1 MSKRHLLGLAVCLA
15 SLPALAVEQG
25 EYQFNGFGTL
35 GITHMGGE
43 SDLDYGIQGQTND
56 SWRGDQLSKLAVQMR
71 YGITDTVSITGQLG
85 TKPTQDSWEVGPGNL
100 YLAWEASDNLTL
112 RGGRLGT
119 PIYMYSETLNV
130 GFSYPWLRLPEE
142 VYSLVQLANHDGAD
156 VLYNFNTGAGT
167 VSVQLAGGQAI
178 KRDHYALDNMQ
189 DLDYRDVFA
198 ANVALSTDNYGTFRI
213 GYAEADLQITVDET
227 ITNVLGAQENRVFNA
242 LDAQKGKFSS
252 VGHQYDNGT
261 WLSAAEA
268 VKLSIENNSK
278 TGPSEAETNAF
289 YIMGGRRFGDY
300 LAHVTYGQLDEAS
313 GRQVSMTYG
322 LNYSITPTVTLKG
335 EYKRVDTSQTD
346 ESIGVFKANA
356 QQSYDNGVYQRFN
369 GTAGTAL
376 GTQDADIFSV
386 GVDFVF

>member
-1 MSKRHLLGLAVCLA
+1 MSKRHLLSLAVCLA

-25 EYQFNGFGTL
+25 EYQFNGFGTV

-56 SWRGDQLSKLAVQMR
+56 GWRGDQLSKLAVQLR
-71 YGITDTVSITGQLG
+71 YGITDTLSVTGQLG
-85 TKPTQDSWEVGPGNL
+85 TKPTQDSWEAGPGNL
-100 YLAWEASDNLTL
+100 YLAWQANDNLTL

-142 VYSLVQLANHDGAD
+142 VYSLVQVASHDGGD
-156 VLYNFNTGAGT
+156 VLYNRSTDIGT
-167 VSVQLAGGQAI
+167 LSFQVAGGQAI
-178 KRDHYALDNMQ
+178 KRDHYALDDMQ
-189 DLDYRDVFA
+189 ELDYRDVFA
-198 ANVALSTDNYGTFRI
+198 TNLALSTDNFGTFRV

-227 ITNVLGAQENRVFNA
+227 ITNVFGAQQNVVFNA

-268 VKLSIENNSK
+268 VKLTVEHDND
-278 TGPSEAETNAF
+278 AETNAF
-289 YIMGGRRFGDY
+289 YIMGGRRFNDY
-300 LAHVTYGQLDEAS
+300 LAHVTYGQLDESS

-322 LNYSITPTVTLKG
+322 LNYSVTPTVTLKS
-335 EYKRVDTSQTD
+335 EYKRVDTSQGD

-356 QQSYDNGVYQRFN
+356 QQSYDNAAYQQTGVF
-369 GTAGTAL
+369 GAPL
-376 GTQDADIFSV
+376 GTHDADIFSV
-386 GVDFVF
+386 GVDFIF

>member
-1 MSKRHLLGLAVCLA
+1 MSKRHLLSLAVCLA

-25 EYQFNGFGTL
+25 EYQINGFGTV
-35 GITHMGGE
+35 GVTHMGGE
-43 SDLDYGIQGQTND
+43 SDLDYGMQGQTND
-56 SWRGDQLSKLAVQMR
+56 GWRGDQLSKLAVQLR
-71 YGITDTVSITGQLG
+71 YGITDTLSVTGQLG

-100 YLAWEASDNLTL
+100 YLAWQANDNLTL

-142 VYSLVQLANHDGAD
+142 VYSLVQLTSHDGGD
-156 VLYNFNTGAGT
+156 VLYNRSTDIGT
-167 VSVQLAGGQAI
+167 LSFQVAGGQAI
-178 KRDHYALDNMQ
+178 KRDHYALDDMQ
-189 DLDYRDVFA
+189 ELDYRDVFA
-198 ANVALSTDNYGTFRI
+198 TNVALSTDNFGTFRI

-227 ITNVLGAQENRVFNA
+227 ITNVFGAPQDVVFNA

-252 VGHQYDNGT
+252 LGHQYDNGT

-268 VKLSIENNSK
+268 VKLTVERDDD
-278 TGPSEAETNAF
+278 AETNAF

-300 LAHVTYGQLDEAS
+300 LAHVTYGQLDESS

-322 LNYSITPTVTLKG
+322 LNYSITPTVTLKS
-335 EYKRVDTSQTD
+335 EYKRVDTSQSD

-356 QQSYDNGVYQRFN
+356 QQSYDNAAYQQTGVF
-369 GTAGTAL
+369 GAPL
-376 GTQDADIFSV
+376 GTHDADIFSV
-386 GVDFVF
+386 GVDFIF